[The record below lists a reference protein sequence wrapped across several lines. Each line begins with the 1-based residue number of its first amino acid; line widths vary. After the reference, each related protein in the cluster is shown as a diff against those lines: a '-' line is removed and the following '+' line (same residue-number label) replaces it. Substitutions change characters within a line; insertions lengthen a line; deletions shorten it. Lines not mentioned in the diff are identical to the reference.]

1 MKADREIIVRPII
14 TEKVSSLQESEN
26 KFGFIVNKEANK
38 IEIRR
43 AVEERFEVKVK
54 KVATMNMN
62 GKMKTMG
69 RFSGRRANWKKAI
82 VTLQEG
88 FNIDFFEGK

>member
-1 MKADREIIVRPII
+1 VKADREIIVRPII